1 MKLLLVWIITLLY
14 IRILNRN
21 IRLSQK
27 LLSFYKEII
36 DAQHFLSYVFVLL
49 NVVLSGKNEPY
60 VIQ

>member
-14 IRILNRN
+14 IKILNRN

-36 DAQHFLSYVFVLL
+36 DAQHSLFLL
-49 NVVLSGKNEPY
+49 K
-60 VIQ
+60 ITT